1 MPLLDGT
8 CGNGGP
14 MSERKRDET
23 GGDLDADE
31 RSEQQPGNDHGGQY
45 GSQESDHETGGS
57 RRDVIENDSTPDS
70 DGAA

>member
-1 MPLLDGT
+1 
-8 CGNGGP
+8 

-45 GSQESDHETGGS
+45 GSQESDHEDGGS
-57 RRDVIENDSTPDS
+57 GRDVIENDSTADS
-70 DGAA
+70 EGAS